1 MEPEIPKELR
11 RNSFNQ
17 VTPLSKYL
25 ALFIFIAMPFVG
37 GWVGYNYAPAK
48 IILDSTVE
56 TSTDKSEVVNDQSH
70 ALTTKNDQATPVEQS
85 NLTTNISPRYAFS
98 LNLNEDFGPPSKDVR
113 GLLQYVNAGYIKE
126 MNFKP
131 FSYQGIR
138 GEVVHYCAMNSLILS
153 SPFNK
158 DTDQELACLGENYL
172 VVEWDNNIKI
182 ISYKDT
188 PNKGDL
194 FNLKEVFFN
203 EGKFETVTESNS
215 KEAKLLVVVD
225 ELECFNVYRDMC
237 MTDLSLTDIIELP
250 SLTVKPVTISSVG
263 DYGGKSKSIIDRLI
277 ISKDLYWNRVGTK
290 AVYMT
295 ACFGGC
301 PSEVLEGFSLDG
313 QTVVPLLREPND
325 HQIERRIFR
334 DEKSNLNW
342 VSDDSVVFGTTTF
355 SF

>member
-37 GWVGYNYAPAK
+37 GWVGYNYAPTK
-48 IILDSTVE
+48 IILDSAVE
-56 TSTDKSEVVNDQSH
+56 TSTDKSGAINDQPSVPI
-70 ALTTKNDQATPVEQS
+70 TKNDQTTSVEQS
-85 NLTTNISPRYAFS
+85 NLTTNISPRYDFR
-98 LNLNEDFGPPSKDVR
+98 LKGNEDFGPPSEDVR
-113 GLLQYVNAGYIKE
+113 RLLQDVNAGFIKE

-138 GEVVHYCAMNSLILS
+138 GEVVHYCGMNSLILS

-158 DTDQELACLGENYL
+158 DTDQELVCLGENYL
-172 VVEWDNNIKI
+172 VVEWDNNMKI

-188 PNKGDL
+188 PNKVDL
-194 FNLKEVFFN
+194 FNLNQVFFN

-263 DYGGKSKSIIDRLI
+263 NYGKNKSIINRFI
-277 ISKDLYWNRVGTK
+277 FSKDFYWNQTGTK
-290 AVYMT
+290 AIYM
-295 ACFGGC
+295 APCIEGC
-301 PSEVLEGFSLDG
+301 PPEILEGFSLTG
-313 QTVVPLLREPND
+313 QTVVPLLRESDN
-325 HQIERRIFR
+325 HQIERQVPR
-334 DEKSNLNW
+334 DDNKSNLNW
-342 VSDDSVVFGTTTF
+342 VSDDSVVFRTTTF